1 MFRLLLPCVQG
12 TLVREA
18 DEVDLVTVLAC
29 VGFDR
34 DESRNLLDELV
45 HAPGCLPVRFGVRS
59 VPQMG
64 LEDDDDSGGIL
75 HATLRHVSLLP
86 ARSGPLPGARGA
98 GVSFVAGRTDAT

>member
-45 HAPGCLPVRFGVRS
+45 HAPGCLPVRFGQETQRL
-59 VPQMG
+59 P
-64 LEDDDDSGGIL
+64 SGGR
-75 HATLRHVSLLP
+75 AFFQDRNRA
-86 ARSGPLPGARGA
+86 ARSAR
-98 GVSFVAGRTDAT
+98 VRTNAWIMSTRPSNRSRT

>member
-64 LEDDDDSGGIL
+64 LEDDDDFGGFF
-75 HATLRHVSLLP
+75 TLRYGTYLCSRP
-86 ARSGPLPGARGA
+86 IRGRYWER
-98 GVSFVAGRTDAT
+98 GGMGC